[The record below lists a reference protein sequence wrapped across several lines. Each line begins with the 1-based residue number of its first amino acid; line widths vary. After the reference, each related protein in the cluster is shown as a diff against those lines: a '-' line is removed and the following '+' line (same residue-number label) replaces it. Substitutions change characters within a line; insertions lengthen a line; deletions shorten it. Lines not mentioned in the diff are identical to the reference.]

1 MHEDHKSKQVS
12 WPLSGGTYNNIVRK
26 IGRKGTQN
34 LMNLQIGVSEKQKI
48 KRMQSHEGQKSHVGS
63 QLRKEV
69 CGVTTEAKT
78 NMETQ
83 GVVFGTNNN
92 TVKSGEILFH
102 YKP

>member
-12 WPLSGGTYNNIVRK
+12 WPLSGGTYNNIMKK
-26 IGRKGTQN
+26 IGSKVTQN

-69 CGVTTEAKT
+69 CGVTTEAET
-78 NMETQ
+78 NIETQ
-83 GVVFGTNNN
+83 GVVLAQT
-92 TVKSGEILFH
+92 TIQLKVEEILFH

>member
-1 MHEDHKSKQVS
+1 
-12 WPLSGGTYNNIVRK
+12 
-26 IGRKGTQN
+26 
-34 LMNLQIGVSEKQKI
+34 
-48 KRMQSHEGQKSHVGS
+48 MQSHEGQKSHVGS

-69 CGVTTEAKT
+69 CGVTTEAET
-78 NMETQ
+78 NIETQ